1 MTDPAAGK
9 PGQGKG
15 AASRE
20 GEEYDA
26 AWQLARSAVLAAC
39 SPWVSAGLAVVE
51 ERGLDHEFGPEL
63 EITPSSET
71 AAQITVSLADEE
83 EASLTCGGVFF
94 WVWRGT
100 PEDLADRV
108 AAVVRDVA
116 EHGMVA
122 AGAAARILTGE
133 DSYGVGLSSFVPWR
147 WRRGKRVFTP
157 YR

>member
-1 MTDPAAGK
+1 MTDPGPAEPGKAAD
-9 PGQGKG
+9 
-15 AASRE
+15 SR
-20 GEEYDA
+20 GRAEYDA
-26 AWQLARSAVLAAC
+26 AWRLVRSAVLAAC

-51 ERGLDHEFGPEL
+51 ERGPDHEFGPEL
-63 EITPSSET
+63 EITPSSGT

-100 PEDLADRV
+100 PEELAGSV
-108 AAVVRDVA
+108 AEVVRDVA

>member
-1 MTDPAAGK
+1 MTDPG
-9 PGQGKG
+9 PGELGQGQDV
-15 AASRE
+15 ASLE
-20 GEEYDA
+20 GDEYDV
-26 AWQLARSAVLAAC
+26 AWRLVRSAVLAAC
-39 SPWVSAGLAVVE
+39 SPWVSAGLAVVD
-51 ERGLDHEFGPEL
+51 ERGLEHDFGPEL

-100 PEDLADRV
+100 PEELAGSV
-108 AAVVRDVA
+108 AEVVRDVA

-122 AGAAARILTGE
+122 AGEAARILTGE

-147 WRRGKRVFTP
+147 WRRSKRVFTP